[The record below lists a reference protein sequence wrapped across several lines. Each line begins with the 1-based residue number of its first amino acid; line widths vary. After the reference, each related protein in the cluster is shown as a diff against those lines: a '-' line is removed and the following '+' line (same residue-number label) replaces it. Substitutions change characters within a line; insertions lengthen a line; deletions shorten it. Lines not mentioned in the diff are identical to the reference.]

1 MSYPSP
7 IAAPLILPSR
17 CHETVEQ
24 CDDQAEVGY
33 TESYEPD
40 LGYVYSEQYE
50 LEVLSGYDGDYINSS
65 TGVNCSM
72 FYNGKYVIMVQN
84 FSRVETL

>member
-1 MSYPSP
+1 MEP
-7 IAAPLILPSR
+7 
-17 CHETVEQ
+17 

-33 TESYEPD
+33 TDSYEAE

-72 FYNGKYVIMVQN
+72 FYNGESVMTGK
-84 FSRVETL
+84 R

>member
-1 MSYPSP
+1 MEP
-7 IAAPLILPSR
+7 
-17 CHETVEQ
+17 

-33 TESYEPD
+33 TDSYEPD

-72 FYNGKYVIMVQN
+72 FYNGESNVMTEK
-84 FSRVETL
+84 RPTRG